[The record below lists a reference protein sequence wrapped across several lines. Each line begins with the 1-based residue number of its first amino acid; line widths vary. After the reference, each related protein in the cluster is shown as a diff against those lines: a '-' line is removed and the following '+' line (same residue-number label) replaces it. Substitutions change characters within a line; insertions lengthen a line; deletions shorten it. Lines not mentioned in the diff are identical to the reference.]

1 MLLAACT
8 GGQQGGQPAGHQTA
22 AHQAGQPSIEIKQQ
36 MQRLQLLIVQ
46 AISLAALPGEASF
59 RQAADLLRRAMSGPE
74 MSAMHHG
81 RSGMMPDAV
90 MKLTH
95 DLGDAAF
102 DLLDTS
108 VQDDTDARWRDRLVM
123 VTLAAAMRLDGVL
136 LGTSSGEFEAAQ
148 GRLLAERVV
157 SESVDASLDVSSPYA
172 KAASRLIPALQIL

>member
-1 MLLAACT
+1 
-8 GGQQGGQPAGHQTA
+8 
-22 AHQAGQPSIEIKQQ
+22 
-36 MQRLQLLIVQ
+36 
-46 AISLAALPGEASF
+46 
-59 RQAADLLRRAMSGPE
+59 
-74 MSAMHHG
+74 
-81 RSGMMPDAV
+81 MPDAM

-108 VQDDTDARWRDRLVM
+108 VQDDTDTRWRDRLVM

-157 SESVDASLDVSSPYA
+157 SESVDAPLDVSSPYA